1 MYHTH
6 SNKRLICDRAFI
18 SLTKFQK
25 KFADGGRVGLFM
37 GGPALQG
44 QALDIYNSMSGYGF
58 TDQQIAD
65 ALLGQG
71 LYTPA
76 GGGGGGVSVPFA
88 ITMAPNSISVD
99 EDNTYSGSLAAT
111 ANESVT
117 LSYAISTGTSNGEI
131 NISSSAG
138 TINYTPN
145 SNFHGQDS
153 FTYSV
158 TASEKSVVQSSTVTI
173 TINPI
178 NDPPLI
184 AIVSESEVDENTVLF
199 DQSPSFSVTF
209 EDVDNSDD
217 ELSFSAKVN
226 GLDVP
231 STFTATGTGTGDILL
246 DLTSL
251 TSAGLFDAEIIVSDG
266 NLTGVDTYTTWHISN
281 KTVVTI
287 NQDDNPEDGFDGGAK
302 TEKDYYVYYLVGN
315 PTSKGRTKYLFIGDS
330 LNGSTDISLYRRALI
345 ASINKLNGS
354 DASRFFGENY
364 FTVVSAEPVD
374 PDGSSPVGVR
384 TGCYDF
390 DEDIYCIGEL
400 DTAIFDVLL
409 PDNVLV
415 SILTKAVNPD
425 SGLGRGVNQGYK
437 NIQRVRDT
445 DPERTRHTLMHELGH
460 AHGQM
465 GDEYRSDERDLTD
478 GGYNVNTTT
487 QSDVSILKW
496 NHHISDQLN
505 VLGKDIRV
513 CYNYGDGSI
522 ADWDELGITVADCD
536 CNINEWRATVGSDG
550 STSYT
555 FVRKNPACSGV
566 GLFEGNYYGLYDNYR
581 PTFCS
586 VMDKC
591 TSAGYGPVNIEG
603 FAIGSIHNQGFYNDD
618 DVRFVRDEA
627 QSNTGFEIVLDV
639 DYDTSEITLKWYVNG
654 VEDMSKQNQTT
665 VIFDRPTDNDVEIYT
680 AKAVDL
686 TGTISAVDDVLDNSD
701 FYEGAFQSYFYWCEY
716 DSNNSCSWSYSP
728 DPSTYSQYNY
738 GYMRGP
744 LGVTWAIN
752 WEKW

>member
-1 MYHTH
+1 MQYIKYL
-6 SNKRLICDRAFI
+6 SILIFVASC
-18 SLTKFQK
+18 
-25 KFADGGRVGLFM
+25 
-37 GGPALQG
+37 
-44 QALDIYNSMSGYGF
+44 
-58 TDQQIAD
+58 
-65 ALLGQG
+65 
-71 LYTPA
+71 
-76 GGGGGGVSVPFA
+76 GGGGGGGGNSVPFA

-99 EDNTYSGSLAAT
+99 EDNIFSGSLAAT

-173 TINPI
+173 TINPV

-315 PTSKGRTKYLFIGDS
+315 PSSKGRTKYLFIGDS

-627 QSNTGFEIVLDV
+627 QSNTGFEIALDV